1 MKSRNFLLSKIKE
14 YIDTEMNPAKVN
26 FCEQDKDDYMELKKI
41 LKILTE
47 LEISKENIKT
57 FCLF

>member
-26 FCEQDKDDYMELKKI
+26 FCEQDKDDYKELKKI
-41 LKILTE
+41 
-47 LEISKENIKT
+47 
-57 FCLF
+57 